1 MGAFLILGSTFLVI
15 YRSWALE
22 RFSPGTAVIYAR
34 IFATDYMTHML
45 EAIRDDP
52 GLRPLLGDSAAA
64 YDHLQRV
71 SSSARKDAT
80 SILRAAGYPS
90 RKPIPLI
97 SLLGTLIFFTLGTVL
112 GAWLP
117 TTSLG
122 ATFNTLCDT
131 RSVVGALT
139 APWRLLLQAPV
150 VLVVVAV
157 IIIKVYTAIANRV
170 QIQRAHEFF
179 AKNARAELRGVLTG
193 PYLERRRALLHDVDL
208 LARIAGANK
217 SQADA
222 ILEAH
227 EVETTQP
234 GSGKIAWRSVRLSTV
249 NELTKNQA
257 LFVFGLY
264 LGLALPNLLH
274 FGSVCR

>member
-1 MGAFLILGSTFLVI
+1 MFKNDTDIDRRYELRLAVQQSLVLLLIFVVAIISLHPGASLGAFLILGSTFLVI

-131 RSVVGALT
+131 
-139 APWRLLLQAPV
+139 PQC
-150 VLVVVAV
+150 
-157 IIIKVYTAIANRV
+157 
-170 QIQRAHEFF
+170 
-179 AKNARAELRGVLTG
+179 
-193 PYLERRRALLHDVDL
+193 RRCVDRALAPASSSASRTCCRGCHHH
-208 LARIAGANK
+208 
-217 SQADA
+217 Q
-222 ILEAH
+222 
-227 EVETTQP
+227 
-234 GSGKIAWRSVRLSTV
+234 
-249 NELTKNQA
+249 
-257 LFVFGLY
+257 GLY
-264 LGLALPNLLH
+264 GNREPCPDSA
-274 FGSVCR
+274 GT